1 VADHQAAHIYI
12 KDSADIPRVRQLLER
27 IEGVERVLDGEGQS
41 LAGIAHERSGELVCI
56 SQPDS
61 WFTYY
66 FWMDDNLAPDYAR
79 TVDIHRKPGY
89 DPVELLVDPKIK
101 FPKVR
106 VARRLAR
113 KMLGFRYYM
122 DLIGLDASIVKGSH
136 GRVPDANRIEEDGP
150 VLVCSTKRVERD
162 ELHATDVRNLLL
174 DLQFGV

>member
-1 VADHQAAHIYI
+1 V
-12 KDSADIPRVRQLLER
+12 
-27 IEGVERVLDGEGQS
+27 
-41 LAGIAHERSGELVCI
+41 
-56 SQPDS
+56 
-61 WFTYY
+61 
-66 FWMDDNLAPDYAR
+66 APDYAR

-89 DPVELLVDPKIK
+89 DPVELLVDPEIK
-101 FPKVR
+101 FPKIR

-122 DLIGLDASIVKGSH
+122 DLIGLDASIIKGSH

-174 DLQFGV
+174 DLQFAV